1 MKHLFRQGRT
11 ALRKTGL
18 DWRIRAAELENPAGT
33 EKRRDELRKWSGRA
47 SVKKIS
53 QLTLLA
59 VFCLMVL
66 DVSAAFAQLVLG
78 SEYRVKAGFIYNFAK
93 YVEWPCG
100 TFKNDKTLRLC
111 IVSDDPEADI
121 FFSLNNKMIGKK
133 KIRVRK
139 EENLC
144 FSDEHTHH
152 RHPDPTKI
160 FNTLR
165 SLPSKIIPKLG
176 KPHGKDDQNKEKG
189 KDAPLWRTDQRYE
202 AARKD
207 MGDKIRQKD
216 EACGCHILFI
226 DSTDEKRIRERLG
239 AVKNQSVLTVGQTEG
254 FAKKMGGVINFFTE
268 GKRLR
273 FRVNI
278 DAAKRAGLKFR
289 AQLMMS
295 AEVVREEP

>member
-1 MKHLFRQGRT
+1 MKHLFRQG
-11 ALRKTGL
+11 
-18 DWRIRAAELENPAGT
+18 
-33 EKRRDELRKWSGRA
+33 SA

-59 VFCLMVL
+59 VFCLMVF

-78 SEYRVKAGFIYNFAK
+78 SEYEVKAAFIYNFAK
-93 YVEWPCG
+93 YVEWPPD
-100 TFKNDKTLRLC
+100 TFKDNDTLSIC
-111 IVSDDPEADI
+111 IVSDNPGTDI

-139 EENLC
+139 EKNLC
-144 FSDEHTHH
+144 FSDEHAHH

-189 KDAPLWRTDQRYE
+189 KDAPPGRTDQRYE

-207 MGDKIRQKD
+207 MGDERRQKD
-216 EACGCHILFI
+216 EACDCHILFI
-226 DSTDEKRIRERLG
+226 DSTDKKRIRERLG
-239 AVKNQSVLTVGQTEG
+239 AVKNQSVLTVGQAEG
-254 FAKKMGGVINFFTE
+254 FAKKMGGVINFFTQ
-268 GKRLR
+268 GNRLR
-273 FRVNI
+273 FQVNA